1 MKINFTFE
9 NITELEELVDSV
21 RDIADELEE
30 ESHAWNRGIKQGT
43 PIKEDVALYEVI
55 KRLESKLK
63 GVKMNRWPK

>member
-1 MKINFTFE
+1 MKINFTFK

-21 RDIADELEE
+21 RNIADELEE
-30 ESHAWNRGIKQGT
+30 ESHAFDRGTKQGT

-55 KRLESKLK
+55 KRLERKLK